1 MSWDSCVP
9 PCPGNRRWDS
19 WGEVWKWN
27 VSICLGVRGGRETHS
42 RSELVFV
49 DLLPFKKPR
58 NRFGIDFARLGI
70 DSQPGK
76 VYSSES
82 IPWFLKRL
90 QIFLNL
96 IYYKYIIIYIY
107 IISIYICIYI
117 YIYI

>member
-1 MSWDSCVP
+1 MECF
-9 PCPGNRRWDS
+9 N
-19 WGEVWKWN
+19 
-27 VSICLGVRGGRETHS
+27 SICLGVRGGRETHS

-90 QIFLNL
+90 QIQSQLGGGRGSCFG
-96 IYYKYIIIYIY
+96 
-107 IISIYICIYI
+107 S
-117 YIYI
+117 